1 MANEQ
6 VHLYNKKCLWVY
18 GCRVTTLFYFETHT
32 YSVDSLTKSL
42 SQHLPRP
49 YKYHKIHVCLARG
62 GQFHMAMWQEH
73 DTPHQHIAR
82 KQPVK
87 KDSDRK
93 LHLRPPLYF

>member
-1 MANEQ
+1 MADEQ

-49 YKYHKIHVCLARG
+49 YKYHKTHVCLARSVSYG
-62 GQFHMAMWQEH
+62 DVAGTRHTN
-73 DTPHQHIAR
+73 TPTHR
-82 KQPVK
+82 
-87 KDSDRK
+87 
-93 LHLRPPLYF
+93 